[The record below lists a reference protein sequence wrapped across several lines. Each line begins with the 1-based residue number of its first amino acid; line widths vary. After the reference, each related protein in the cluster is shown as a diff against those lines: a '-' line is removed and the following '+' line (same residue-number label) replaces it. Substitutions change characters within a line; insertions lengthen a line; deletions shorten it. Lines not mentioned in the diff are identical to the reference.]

1 MTWYACGAPAGYT
14 MNRTIDLPLIVS
26 RLCFWI
32 CHRYNFEGF
41 LHWGYHCTTDDFN
54 DPSGTREPGGT
65 GMVYFVDD
73 DYWDSIRAHIQRA
86 GAEDW
91 ELLSFIRE
99 NDPDRAAALVERA
112 CRSFDDYERDYKIF
126 DALRLEVLCEA
137 DKYF

>member
-41 LHWGYHCTTDDFN
+41 LHWGYNIPPTGSFSSHA
-54 DPSGTREPGGT
+54 PGNT
-65 GMVYFVDD
+65 HIEYFENGE
-73 DYWDSIRAHIQRA
+73 YWHSMRAHAQRS

-91 ELLSFIRE
+91 ELLSIIKE
-99 NDPDRAAALVERA
+99 KNPTVAEKLVERA
-112 CRSFDDYERDYKIF
+112 CRTMDDYERDWKIF
-126 DALRLEVLCEA
+126 DSLKKEVLEEA